1 MAEDPRLAQ
10 GCAAFAAGRL
20 TEAEAAFRDMLAV
33 APDNAE
39 AMSNLGAVLNATQR
53 PAQAE
58 AACRSA
64 ISAQPSLWAAWGN
77 LGTALHRQQRYDAAV
92 AAYAKALRCKPN
104 DVNACTNLGVALA
117 EQGRMRLA
125 LELHDAALALAP
137 GNAAVRCNRAL
148 ALLAAGELARGFA
161 EYEWRWQVP
170 GMPAHGVAGS
180 CWQGED
186 PAGRT
191 ILVHDEGGY
200 GDTLQFVRYAPLLA
214 ARGARVVLSVQ
225 PPLVRLLARLP
236 GVAAVLARGTALPD
250 YDLHCPMLSL
260 PHCFATT
267 LESVP
272 AQVPYLMA
280 EAAKAA
286 GWRARLAG
294 EGLRVGVVWAGAS
307 RPGMA
312 AMHAMDARRSLP
324 ADALMALAGIA
335 GVRLVSL
342 QKDRTPPAGLDM
354 ADPMPECADFDD
366 TAAVVAGLDLVIA
379 VDTAVAHLAGALA
392 RPVWLLSRYDAC
404 WRWLHDRRDS
414 PWYPGLRL
422 YRQTA
427 PGEWAPVLR
436 AVATDL
442 TALAAERSL
451 QALDIRA
458 LTSSPGLSSVVR

>member
-1 MAEDPRLAQ
+1 
-10 GCAAFAAGRL
+10 
-20 TEAEAAFRDMLAV
+20 V
-33 APDNAE
+33 
-39 AMSNLGAVLNATQR
+39 
-53 PAQAE
+53 
-58 AACRSA
+58 
-64 ISAQPSLWAAWGN
+64 QPGVWAAWGN
-77 LGTALHRQQRYDAAV
+77 LGTALHRQQRYDEAV
-92 AAYAKALRCKPN
+92 AAYAEALRRNPN
-104 DVNACTNLGVALA
+104 HVNACTNLGVALA

-125 LELHDAALALAP
+125 LVLHDAALALAP

-148 ALLAAGELARGFA
+148 ALLAAGDLARGFA

-170 GMPAHGVAGS
+170 GMLPHGVAGP

-200 GDTLQFVRYAPLLA
+200 GDTLQFVRYVPLLA
-214 ARGARVVLSVQ
+214 ARGARVVLCVQ

-236 GVAAVLARGTALPD
+236 GPAVVLARGTEPPD

-260 PHCFATT
+260 PHGFSTT

-272 AQVPYLMA
+272 ARVPYLPVD
-280 EAAKAA
+280 AAKAA
-286 GWRARLAG
+286 AWRAKLAG
-294 EGLRVGVVWAGAS
+294 AGLRVGVVWAGAS

-312 AMHAMDARRSLP
+312 AMRAMDARRSLP
-324 ADALMALAGIA
+324 AGALTALAGIA
-335 GVRLVSL
+335 GVRFVSL
-342 QKDRTPPAGLDM
+342 QKDQVPPAQLDM
-354 ADPMPECADFDD
+354 ADPMPDCADFDD

-379 VDTAVAHLAGALA
+379 VDTAVAHLAGALG

-404 WRWLHDRRDS
+404 WRWLHGRRDN

-436 AVATDL
+436 ELAADL
-442 TALAAERSL
+442 RALAGGTFVPS
-451 QALDIRA
+451 
-458 LTSSPGLSSVVR
+458 T

>member
-1 MAEDPRLAQ
+1 MEAGGMVEDSRLAQ

-20 TEAEAAFRDMLAV
+20 TEAEAAFRDMLAA
-33 APDNAE
+33 APRDAE
-39 AMSNLGAVLNATQR
+39 AMSNLAAVLNATQR
-53 PAQAE
+53 HSEAE
-58 AACRSA
+58 AACRNA
-64 ISAQPSLWAAWGN
+64 ISIQPSFWAAWGN
-77 LGTALHRQQRYDAAV
+77 LGTALHRQQRYDEAV
-92 AAYAKALRCKPN
+92 AAYAEALRRNPN

-117 EQGRMRLA
+117 EQGRMQLA
-125 LELHDAALALAP
+125 LDVHDVALALAP

-148 ALLAAGELARGFA
+148 ALLAAGDLARGFA
-161 EYEWRWQVP
+161 ENEWRWQVP
-170 GMPAHGVAGS
+170 DMLPHGVAGP
-180 CWQGED
+180 CWRGED
-186 PAGRT
+186 PTGST

-200 GDTLQFVRYAPLLA
+200 GDTLQFVRYVPLLA
-214 ARGARVVLSVQ
+214 ALGARVVLRVQ

-236 GVAAVLARGTALPD
+236 GLAAVLARGTAPPD

-260 PHCFATT
+260 PHCFAMLAPPRGFATT
-267 LESVP
+267 LENVP
-272 AQVPYLMA
+272 ASVPYLRVD
-280 EAAKAA
+280 AAKAS

-312 AMHAMDARRSLP
+312 VAHAMNARRSLP
-324 ADALMALAGIA
+324 ADALAALAGIA

-342 QKDRTPPAGLDM
+342 QKGDVLPAGLGM
-354 ADPMPECADFDD
+354 VDPMAECADFDD

-379 VDTAVAHLAGALA
+379 VDTAVAHLAGALG

-436 AVATDL
+436 EVAADL
-442 TALAAERSL
+442 AALAGGAF
-451 QALDIRA
+451 
-458 LTSSPGLSSVVR
+458 SPST